1 MKILLGP
8 NSDSLGKNIAKQL
21 DLPYVNF
28 NFKQFYDGE
37 TYLQIDDQVENED
50 ILIIQSTYP
59 NQEKSLLE
67 TMLIASTLK
76 ELGADRVLAVIPY
89 LCYARADKR
98 KLKGETLSHHLTLSY
113 LQNSGVDS
121 ILTVNVHNK
130 EQYFIQDSGLDKQN
144 FNVLPFM
151 VGEFLKEKEKNDW
164 IIVGPDKGSEKD
176 ILQIANEFS
185 ISYYILEKSRDPD
198 THKIR
203 TKKPNFDFSNKNVLI
218 IDDVVSSGT
227 TAKTACSLILE
238 KGAKSVAILFVHV
251 LSKPEVITE
260 LKKIGN
266 LLVYSSNTITRDDMG
281 QIDISPI
288 ISEFIE
294 DKYL

>member
-1 MKILLGP
+1 MKVLIGP
-8 NSDSLGKNIAKQL
+8 NSDSLGENIAKQL
-21 DLPYVNF
+21 DLPHVKI
-28 NFKQFYDGE
+28 NFKHFYDGE

-76 ELGADRVLAVIPY
+76 EFGADRVLAIIPY

-98 KLKGETLSHHLTLSY
+98 KLKGEALSHHLTLSY

-130 EQYFIQDSGLDKQN
+130 EQYFVQDSGLDKQN
-144 FNVLPFM
+144 LNVLPFM
-151 VGEFLKEKEKNDW
+151 VGEFLKGKEKNDW
-164 IIVGPDKGSEKD
+164 IIVGPDKGSETD

-185 ISYYILEKSRDPD
+185 ISYYILEKSRDPV
-198 THKIR
+198 THLIQ
-203 TKKPNFDFSNKNVLI
+203 TKKPNFDFNNKNVLI

-227 TAKTACSLILE
+227 TAKTASSLIFE
-238 KGAKSVAILFVHV
+238 KGAKSVTILFVHV
-251 LSKPEVITE
+251 LSKPDVISDM
-260 LKKIGN
+260 KKIGD
-266 LLVYSSNTITRDDMG
+266 LSVYSSNTVTRTDVE

-288 ISEFIE
+288 LSKFIE

>member
-89 LCYARADKR
+89 LCYARADRR

-113 LQNSGVDS
+113 LQNSGVDI

-130 EQYFIQDSGLDKQN
+130 EQYFVQDSGLDKQN

-151 VGEFLKEKEKNDW
+151 VGEFLKGKDKNDW

-176 ILQIANEFS
+176 IIQIANEFS
-185 ISYYILEKSRDPD
+185 ISYYILEKSRDPV
-198 THKIR
+198 THKIQ
-203 TKKPNFDFSNKNVLI
+203 TKKPNFDFSDKNVII

-227 TAKTACSLILE
+227 TANNACSLIFE
-238 KGAKSVAILFVHV
+238 KGANSVAILFVHV

-266 LLVYSSNTITRDDMG
+266 LLVYSSNTITRDDIE

>member
-8 NSDSLGKNIAKQL
+8 NSDSLGEYLSKRL
-21 DLPYVNF
+21 DLQFVNF

-37 TYLQIDDQVENED
+37 TYLQIDDQVINED

-59 NQEKSLLE
+59 DQEKSLLE
-67 TMLIASTLK
+67 TMFIASTLK
-76 ELGADRVLAVIPY
+76 ELGADRVLTIIPY

-98 KLKGETLSHHLTLSY
+98 KLKGESLSHHLTLSY

-130 EQYFIQDSGLDKQN
+130 EQYLIQDSGLDKQN
-144 FNVLPFM
+144 LNVLPFM
-151 VGEFLKEKEKNDW
+151 VGEFLKGKDKSEW
-164 IIVGPDKGSEKD
+164 IIVGPDKGSEDD
-176 ILQIANEFS
+176 IIQIADEFS
-185 ISYYILEKSRDPD
+185 ISYYIMEKSRDPI
-198 THKIR
+198 THIIQ
-203 TKKPNFDFSNKNVLI
+203 TKKPSFNFSDKNVLV

-227 TAKTACSLILE
+227 TAKTACSLIFE
-238 KGAKSVAILFVHV
+238 KGAKSISILFVHV
-251 LSKPEVITE
+251 LSKPEVIAD
-260 LKKIGN
+260 LKKLGN
-266 LLVYSSNTITRDDMG
+266 LMVYSSNTITQDNVE

-288 ISEFIE
+288 LSKFVE

>member
-21 DLPYVNF
+21 NLPYVDF
-28 NFKQFYDGE
+28 NFKRFYDGE
-37 TYLQIDDQVENED
+37 TYLQINDQVENEE

-98 KLKGETLSHHLTLSY
+98 KLKGEILSHHLTLSY
-113 LQNSGVDS
+113 LLNSGIDS

-130 EQYFIQDSGLDKQN
+130 EQYFAQDSGLDKQN
-144 FNVLPFM
+144 LNVIPFM
-151 VGEFLKEKEKNDW
+151 VEKFLHGKEKDDW

-185 ISYYILEKSRDPD
+185 LSYYILDKMRDPV
-198 THKIR
+198 THLIQ
-203 TKKPNFDFSNKNVLI
+203 TKKPNFDFSDKNVLI
-218 IDDVVSSGT
+218 IDDIVSSGT
-227 TAKTACSLILE
+227 TAKTACSLIFE
-238 KGAKSVAILFVHV
+238 EGAKSVVILFVHV
-251 LSKPEVITE
+251 LSKPNVITD

-266 LLVYSSNTITRDDMG
+266 LLVYSSNTITRTDIE

-294 DKYL
+294 EKYL

>member
-1 MKILLGP
+1 MKILIGP
-8 NSDSLGKNIAKQL
+8 NSDSLGDNIAKLL

-37 TYLQIDDQVENED
+37 TYLQIDDKVENED
-50 ILIIQSTYP
+50 VLIIQSTYP

-98 KLKGETLSHHLTLSY
+98 KLKGEALSHHLTLSY

-121 ILTVNVHNK
+121 IITVNVHNK
-130 EQYFIQDSGLDKQN
+130 EQYFVQDSGLEKQN
-144 FNVLPFM
+144 LNVLPFM
-151 VGEFLKEKEKNDW
+151 VGEFLKGKEKKDW

-176 ILQIANEFS
+176 IIQIANEFS
-185 ISYYILEKSRDPD
+185 ISYYILEKSRDPV
-198 THKIR
+198 THLIR
-203 TKKPNFDFSNKNVLI
+203 TKKPNFDFNDKNVLI
-218 IDDVVSSGT
+218 IDDIVSSGT
-227 TAKTACSLILE
+227 TAKTACSLIFE
-238 KGAKSVAILFVHV
+238 NGAKSVIMLFVHV
-251 LSKPEVITE
+251 LSKNDVISD
-260 LKKIGN
+260 LKKIGD
-266 LLVYSSNTITRDDMG
+266 LSVYSSNTITRTDVE

>member
-1 MKILLGP
+1 MKILIGP
-8 NSDSLGKNIAKQL
+8 NSDSLGENIAKRL

-76 ELGADRVLAVIPY
+76 ELGADRVLTIIPY

-98 KLKGETLSHHLTLSY
+98 KLKGEALSHHLTLSY

-130 EQYFIQDSGLDKQN
+130 EQYLVQDSGLEKQN
-144 FNVLPFM
+144 LNVLPFM
-151 VGEFLKEKEKNDW
+151 VGEFLKGKEKNDW
-164 IIVGPDKGSEKD
+164 IIVGPDKGSETD
-176 ILQIANEFS
+176 IIQIAKEFS
-185 ISYYILEKSRDPD
+185 ISYYILEKSRDPV
-198 THKIR
+198 THLIQ
-203 TKKPNFDFSNKNVLI
+203 TKKPNFDFNDKNVLV
-218 IDDVVSSGT
+218 IDDVVSSGL
-227 TAKTACSLILE
+227 TAKTACSLIFE
-238 KGAKSVAILFVHV
+238 QGAKSVIILFVHV
-251 LSKPEVITE
+251 LSKHDVISD
-260 LKKIGN
+260 LKKIGD
-266 LLVYSSNTITRDDMG
+266 LSVYSSNTITRTDVE

-288 ISEFIE
+288 LSKYIE

>member
-8 NSDSLGKNIAKQL
+8 NSDSLGEYLSKRL
-21 DLPYVNF
+21 DLQFVNF

-37 TYLQIDDQVENED
+37 TYLQIDDQVINED

-59 NQEKSLLE
+59 DQEKSLLE
-67 TMLIASTLK
+67 TMFIASTLK
-76 ELGADRVLAVIPY
+76 ELGADRVLTIIPY

-98 KLKGETLSHHLTLSY
+98 KLKGESLSHHLTLSY

-130 EQYFIQDSGLDKQN
+130 EQYLIQDSGLDKQN
-144 FNVLPFM
+144 LNVLPFM
-151 VGEFLKEKEKNDW
+151 VGEFLKGKDKSEW
-164 IIVGPDKGSEKD
+164 IIVGPDKGSEDD
-176 ILQIANEFS
+176 IIQIADEFS
-185 ISYYILEKSRDPD
+185 ISYYIMEKSRDPI
-198 THKIR
+198 THIMQ
-203 TKKPNFDFSNKNVLI
+203 TKKPSFNFSDKNVLV

-227 TAKTACSLILE
+227 TAKTACSLIFE
-238 KGAKSVAILFVHV
+238 KGAKSISILFVHV
-251 LSKPEVITE
+251 LSKPEVIAD
-260 LKKIGN
+260 LKKLGN
-266 LLVYSSNTITRDDMG
+266 LMVYSSNTITQDNVE

-288 ISEFIE
+288 LSKFVE

>member
-1 MKILLGP
+1 MKILIGP
-8 NSDSLGKNIAKQL
+8 NSDSLGGNISKQL
-21 DLPYVNF
+21 KLPYVNF

-76 ELGADRVLAVIPY
+76 ELGADRVIAVIPY

-98 KLKGETLSHHLTLSY
+98 KLKGEALSHHLTLSY

-130 EQYFIQDSGLDKQN
+130 EQYLVQDSGLDKQN
-144 FNVLPFM
+144 LNVLPFM
-151 VGEFLKEKEKNDW
+151 VGEFLKEKERNNW
-164 IIVGPDKGSEKD
+164 IIVGPDKGSEED
-176 ILQIANEFS
+176 IIQIANEFS
-185 ISYYILEKSRDPD
+185 VSYYIMEKSRDPV
-198 THKIR
+198 THIIQ
-203 TKKPNFDFSNKNVLI
+203 TKKPNFDFNDKNVLI
-218 IDDVVSSGT
+218 VDDIVSSGT
-227 TAKTACSLILE
+227 TAKAACSLIFE
-238 KGAKSVAILFVHV
+238 KGAKSVNMLFAHV
-251 LSKPEVITE
+251 LSKPDVITDMKE
-260 LKKIGN
+260 IGN
-266 LLVYSSNTITRDDMG
+266 LLVYSSNTITIDDVE

-288 ISEFIE
+288 LSKFIE

>member
-1 MKILLGP
+1 MKILIGP
-8 NSDSLGKNIAKQL
+8 NSDLLGENIAKQL
-21 DLPYVNF
+21 NLPYVNF

-37 TYLQIDDQVENED
+37 TYLQIDDKLENED
-50 ILIIQSTYP
+50 VLIIQSTYP

-98 KLKGETLSHHLTLSY
+98 KLKGEALSHHLTLSY

-121 ILTVNVHNK
+121 IITVNVHNK
-130 EQYFIQDSGLDKQN
+130 EQYFAQDSGLEKQN
-144 FNVLPFM
+144 LNVLPFM
-151 VGEFLKEKEKNDW
+151 VEEFLKGNEKKDW

-176 ILQIANEFS
+176 IIQIANEFS
-185 ISYYILEKSRDPD
+185 ISYYILEKSRDPV
-198 THKIR
+198 THLIR
-203 TKKPNFDFSNKNVLI
+203 TKKPNFDFNDKNVLI
-218 IDDVVSSGT
+218 IDDIVSSGT
-227 TAKTACSLILE
+227 TAKTACSLIFE
-238 KGAKSVAILFVHV
+238 NGAKSVIMLFVHV
-251 LSKPEVITE
+251 LSKNDVISD
-260 LKKIGN
+260 LKKIGD
-266 LLVYSSNTITRDDMG
+266 LSVYSSNTITRTDVE

>member
-8 NSDSLGKNIAKQL
+8 NSDSFGGNISKQL

-76 ELGADRVLAVIPY
+76 ELGASRAIAVIPY

-98 KLKGETLSHHLTLSY
+98 KLKGEALSHHLTLSY

-130 EQYFIQDSGLDKQN
+130 EQYLVQNSGLDKQN
-144 FNVLPFM
+144 LNVLPFM
-151 VGEFLKEKEKNDW
+151 VGEFLKGKEKSNW
-164 IIVGPDKGSEKD
+164 IIVGPDKGSEEE
-176 ILQIANEFS
+176 IIQIANEFS
-185 ISYYILEKSRDPD
+185 ISYYIMEKSRDPI
-198 THKIR
+198 THVIQI
-203 TKKPNFDFSNKNVLI
+203 KKPNFDFSDKNVLI
-218 IDDVVSSGT
+218 IDDIVSSGT
-227 TAKTACSLILE
+227 TAKATCSLIFE
-238 KGAKSVAILFVHV
+238 KGAISVAILFVHV
-251 LSKPEVITE
+251 LSKPDIITD
-260 LKKIGN
+260 LKKISN
-266 LLVYSSNTITRDDMG
+266 LLVYSSNTIARDDVE

-288 ISEFIE
+288 LSKFIE